1 MSEPL
6 QDIQP
11 LAPWGSPPT
20 PLLPRWYQETMP
32 TLKLP
37 AELRTEP
44 IIKTVKDLNLFWR
57 HTQNPIS
64 KATMRALFG
73 FIYSNSIPPPDL
85 IIIPAEIDHSEINT
99 YPLKIR
105 TIKVLRRAK
114 LLEDNEAI
122 SVGQLLSLTNFGRIS
137 LIDLMCVTESALKA
151 RASLSV
157 DKPNPEVDLTSDP
170 TLKVQITQEQNE
182 LIETLLPLL
191 AAAKEFHGAI
201 TVTDAFKLDLVK
213 LASSVGIAPHLNSL
227 VISDLTCDYRIT
239 TSICQKLESLV
250 ESMSQTERMII
261 ESRLVRD
268 NHTLEELGQLTGV
281 TRERI
286 RQLQM
291 KVQKEIEEAVGSEIT
306 IISSILKDTIG
317 PVASTTEF
325 DHSVASVFDNNILQ
339 EPGSDLAYQMV
350 EKKLSYS
357 KHNDMHLSSSAL
369 EATEILQKAANKL
382 ADDVG
387 LIDEEALQTYLP
399 NDEWIKFFPAL
410 IRCCGFYRFSGK
422 LALRDNARS
431 RVKAA
436 LLEIGRTAT
445 KEEIATKAGLDP
457 KRVGGHLSAILSI
470 ARADKTRWGI
480 VDWIDDIYDG
490 IPAEIIQRIEEDG
503 GTTTLERL
511 VEELPRLFGVS
522 ESSVRSYI
530 GTPQFVQRNGYVSM
544 ADASNLTLRDLDDV
558 IHGRTTSGNP
568 YWTFLVEDRYFDGY
582 SLVGF
587 PAELAREFGCT
598 PNGNTRIQIVSP
610 KGCKDLSINWQ
621 LASLSGA
628 SLGYLSE
635 PLERLEVDS
644 GDRVMLIITN
654 SKTVKLCR
662 EKATKPV
669 VNHSDSSES
678 LLERMKNRRKVI

>member
-1 MSEPL
+1 MSEPV
-6 QDIQP
+6 QNIQP

-44 IIKTVKDLNLFWR
+44 TIKTVKDLNLFWQY
-57 HTQNPIS
+57 TQNPIS

-73 FIYSNSIPPPDL
+73 FIYANSIPPLDL
-85 IIIPAEIDHSEINT
+85 IIIPAGTDRSEIKT

-137 LIDLMCVTESALKA
+137 LIDLMCVAESALKA

-201 TVTDAFKLDLVK
+201 TVTDAFKLDLVT

-227 VISDLTCDYRIT
+227 VISDLTCDHRIT

-250 ESMSQTERMII
+250 ASMSTTERMIT

-268 NHTLEELGQLTGV
+268 IHTLEELGQLAGV

-291 KVQKEIEEAVGSEIT
+291 KVQKEIEKAVGPEIN
-306 IISSILKDTIG
+306 IVSSILEKQIG
-317 PVASTTEF
+317 PIASIKEF

-339 EPGSDLAYQMV
+339 QPGSDLAYQLV
-350 EKKLSYS
+350 EKKLGYS
-357 KHNDMHLSSSAL
+357 KRNDMYLNVSAL
-369 EATEILQKAANKL
+369 EATEVLKKAAVKL

-387 LIDEEALQTYLP
+387 LIDEEALQSHLP
-399 NDEWIKFFPAL
+399 DDEWIRFFPDL

-422 LALRDNARS
+422 LALQDNIRS

-445 KEEIATKAGLDP
+445 NEEIATKAGLDS
-457 KRVGGHLSAILSI
+457 KRVGGHLSAIPSI

-530 GTPQFVQRNGYVSM
+530 GASQFVQQNGYVRM
-544 ADASNLTLRDLDDV
+544 ADTSSLTLRDLDDV

-587 PAELAREFGCT
+587 PAELARELGCA
-598 PNGNTRIQIVSP
+598 PNSSARIQIVSP
-610 KGCKDLSINWQ
+610 KGCRDLSINWQ

-644 GDRVMLIITN
+644 GDRVMMIITN

-662 EKATKPV
+662 KKTVKPV
-669 VNHSDSSES
+669 VNHSDNSES
-678 LLERMKNRRKVI
+678 LLERMKNRRKVV